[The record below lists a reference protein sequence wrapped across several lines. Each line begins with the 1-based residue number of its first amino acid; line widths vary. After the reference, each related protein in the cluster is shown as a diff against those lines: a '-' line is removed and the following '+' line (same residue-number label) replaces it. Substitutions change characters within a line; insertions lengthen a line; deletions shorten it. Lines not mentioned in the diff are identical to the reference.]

1 MIAPVIA
8 AWLKPR
14 SRGFC
19 LLPFHLHHLRHLRIL
34 LRLFQRE
41 LHVAQ
46 AGVEAVAGEELG
58 VCAGFDDFA
67 AVDDVEAVGAAHGG

>member
-1 MIAPVIA
+1 M
-8 AWLKPR
+8 
-14 SRGFC
+14 
-19 LLPFHLHHLRHLRIL
+19 LHF
-34 LRLFQRE
+34 FQCK

>member
-1 MIAPVIA
+1 MVA
-8 AWLKPR
+8 
-14 SRGFC
+14 F
-19 LLPFHLHHLRHLRIL
+19 
-34 LRLFQRE
+34 LRLFKRE

-58 VCAGFDDFA
+58 VCAVFDDFA

>member
-1 MIAPVIA
+1 M
-8 AWLKPR
+8 R
-14 SRGFC
+14 SMSY
-19 LLPFHLHHLRHLRIL
+19 
-34 LRLFQRE
+34 LFQRE